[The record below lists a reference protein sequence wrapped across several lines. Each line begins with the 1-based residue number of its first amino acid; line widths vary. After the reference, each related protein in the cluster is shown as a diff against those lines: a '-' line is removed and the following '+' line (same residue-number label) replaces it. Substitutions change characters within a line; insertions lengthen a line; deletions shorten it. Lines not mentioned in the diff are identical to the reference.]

1 MTRKTS
7 FIMIISTIIIY
18 FSFILPVFGQSTSE
32 DLHKETQE
40 AWEAFKSYMADQQH
54 KAVSHGK
61 ELLEKTDAEI
71 DKLEDK
77 AARASGETKSRYNE
91 EVKKLRQKRA
101 KAAEKLDDLE
111 NATAEGWD
119 ATKEGFVNAYR
130 DLYDAY
136 REAVDKF

>member
-1 MTRKTS
+1 MNRILS
-7 FIMIISTIIIY
+7 LFLVMGIVISLPFIAPVTGHSTA
-18 FSFILPVFGQSTSE
+18 E
-32 DLHKETQE
+32 NLHKETQE
-40 AWEAFKSYMADQQH
+40 AWEAFKSYMAEQQH
-54 KAVSHGK
+54 KAVAHGK
-61 ELLEKTDAEI
+61 DLLIKTDAEI

-77 AARASGETKSRYNE
+77 AAKASGETKTTYDE

-136 REAVDKF
+136 REAVEKF